1 MPEHNPRP
9 DVVLATTTWY
19 AYISGLHGR
28 AWLDEMPLLY
38 EQLRAY
44 LSEEIRSGRLAP
56 GDRVPSESMLSAQFN
71 VSRITSK
78 KALDTLEQEGLVV
91 RIRGKGSFVADGTV
105 NGQVDASVAQST
117 DPPYLKPNI
126 LPANTIG
133 FIFPDMSDVFGV
145 RMFNAVEERCAER
158 GWQLMIKRT
167 RGQRDAEVAAISSFV
182 QSGVAGLVVFPVHG
196 EYYNDELLRIV
207 LNGFP
212 VVLVDRYLKGIA
224 VASVVTDNHEAARTL
239 TTHLID
245 QGHTHIA
252 FLSPPP
258 DRTSSIEDRR
268 RGFGA
273 ALRAHGLPSGP
284 DTQLLT
290 LSSTLPGGD
299 LILERNDDRRRMH
312 EFLDAHVDI
321 TAFVVCE
328 YTLALILES
337 VLAERQEVD
346 RRRVVTCFD
355 SPEDPLGTYRF
366 THIRQNE
373 RDIGQTA
380 VDLLLSEISG
390 ERNPTR
396 VDIPFS
402 LIERQPA
409 SSGV

>member
-1 MPEHNPRP
+1 
-9 DVVLATTTWY
+9 
-19 AYISGLHGR
+19 
-28 AWLDEMPLLY
+28 MPLLY

-44 LSEEIRSGRLAP
+44 VSEEIRSGRLEP
-56 GDRVPSESMLSAQFN
+56 GDRVPSEATLSAQFN

-78 KALDTLEQEGLVV
+78 KALDTLEQDGLVV
-91 RIRGKGSFVADGTV
+91 RIRGKGSFVADGTS
-105 NGQVDASVAQST
+105 NGAVDPSFTRGTHSPPVASGSAHT
-117 DPPYLKPNI
+117 H
-126 LPANTIG
+126 TIG

-167 RGQRDAEVAAISSFV
+167 RGHRDAEIGAISVFV

-207 LNGFP
+207 LDGFP

-224 VASVVTDNHEAARTL
+224 VASVVTDNYEAARTL

-245 QGHTHIA
+245 KGHTRIA

-268 RGFGA
+268 RGFGV
-273 ALRAHGLPSGP
+273 ALRSRGLPSDR

-290 LSSTLPGGD
+290 LSSTLPGGN
-299 LILERNDDRRRMH
+299 LSQERNDDRRRMH
-312 EFLDAHVDI
+312 EFLDTHPDV

-328 YTLALILES
+328 YTLALALEK
-337 VLAERQEVD
+337 VLEERQEPD
-346 RRRVVTCFD
+346 KRRVVTCFD

-373 RDIGQTA
+373 REMGRTA

-396 VDIPFS
+396 MDIPFS
-402 LIERQPA
+402 LVERQPVDDA
-409 SSGV
+409 VRTGR

>member
-1 MPEHNPRP
+1 
-9 DVVLATTTWY
+9 
-19 AYISGLHGR
+19 
-28 AWLDEMPLLY
+28 MPLLY

-44 LSEEIRSGRLAP
+44 ISEEIRSGRLAP
-56 GDRVPSESMLSAQFN
+56 GDRVPSEAALSAQFN

-78 KALDTLEQEGLVV
+78 KALDTLERDGLVV
-91 RIRGKGSFVADGTV
+91 RIRGKGSFVADGTSD
-105 NGQVDASVAQST
+105 GLVDTSFTRGTHSPPVAPDS
-117 DPPYLKPNI
+117 
-126 LPANTIG
+126 AHAHTIG

-145 RMFNAVEERCAER
+145 RMFNAVEECCAER
-158 GWQLMIKRT
+158 GWQLLIKRT
-167 RGQRDAEVAAISSFV
+167 RGQRDAEIAAITSFV

-207 LNGFP
+207 LDGFP
-212 VVLVDRYLKGIA
+212 VVLIDRYLKGIA

-239 TTHLID
+239 TTHLIAK
-245 QGHTHIA
+245 GHTHIA

-273 ALRAHGLPSGP
+273 ALRWHGLPSDR

-290 LSSTLPGGD
+290 LSSTLPGGNFSP
-299 LILERNDDRRRMH
+299 ERNDDRRRMH
-312 EFLDAHVDI
+312 EFLDAHPDV

-328 YTLALILES
+328 YTLALILEK
-337 VLAERQEVD
+337 VLEERQEPD
-346 RRRVVTCFD
+346 KRRVITCFD

-373 RDIGQTA
+373 REMGQTA
-380 VDLLLSEISG
+380 VDLLLSEIAG

-396 VDIPFS
+396 VDIPFT
-402 LIERQPA
+402 LVDRQPA
-409 SSGV
+409 ADGVPIG